1 MTEKEIKVLA
11 TKLYEDILK
20 AYNANPNI
28 TYTEI
33 LNEYMLKYSDE
44 VAKQL
49 NVELAN
55 ITNAT
60 VGGLSSTVKPL
71 GGVALSSVLYKNS
84 EYVAKQV
91 MKVINEHL
99 LLKSTVDE
107 IRKSI
112 YDGFGYGGIEE
123 ILKAAKLPKYLTEK
137 LTEAQIKKLK
147 TKSLAAGYFEVLDAK
162 TDRALK
168 KALEVAAQEKA
179 RWFAY
184 RIVDVEEQ
192 KAFNLMI
199 AQEHLDDGVQYVKVT
214 LSASHKTTCICD
226 YIASVNVGYGRGV
239 TKLRDAKIPPYHPF
253 CLTGDS
259 LISSRYP
266 ISRIFKRTYEGAIY
280 TITTKNGNTIK
291 CTPNHPILTIDGF
304 VAASAIEKG
313 GEIICDSICK
323 GERISDVQDDNGV
336 SRIDDLFVSLNVS
349 SRSTSTKMPVASEYF
364 HGDGTPNSEVH
375 IINIDSSLRNK
386 IDSSFI
392 HSIKN
397 HLLKTRMYFSFGLNR
412 LSSLKF
418 RISTLFSSSNGIMG
432 FFGTSF
438 AIFRRKSFGGS
449 KTGFGLRSGNDSSLF
464 KSASDSSP
472 TYTDLSRNIQNGSL
486 GDSIFVD
493 SIVDIKI
500 NFSRTHVY
508 NLENDLGYYTTN
520 GIINH
525 NCRCRL
531 VPVEV
536 KRTWSVTDPKQS
548 ALDNFT
554 KAEQR
559 KIESGLRSKWSRPTV
574 GDVF

>member
-20 AYNANPNI
+20 AYKANPNI

-44 VAKQL
+44 IARQL
-49 NVELAN
+49 NAELGN
-55 ITNAT
+55 MMNAT

-71 GGVALSSVLYKNS
+71 SGVALSSVLYKNS

-112 YDGFGYGGIEE
+112 YDGYGYGGISE
-123 ILKAAKLPKYLTEK
+123 ILDAVKLPKYLTEK

-147 TKSLAAGYFEVLDAK
+147 TKSLAAGYFNVLDAK
-162 TDRALK
+162 TDKALK

-179 RWFAY
+179 RYFAY
-184 RIVDVEEQ
+184 RIADVEEQ

-199 AQEHLDDGVQYVKVT
+199 AQEHINDGVQYVKVM

-226 YIASVNVGYGRGV
+226 YLANVNVGYGRGV

-253 CLTGDS
+253 C
-259 LISSRYP
+259 
-266 ISRIFKRTYEGAIY
+266 
-280 TITTKNGNTIK
+280 
-291 CTPNHPILTIDGF
+291 
-304 VAASAIEKG
+304 
-313 GEIICDSICK
+313 
-323 GERISDVQDDNGV
+323 
-336 SRIDDLFVSLNVS
+336 
-349 SRSTSTKMPVASEYF
+349 
-364 HGDGTPNSEVH
+364 
-375 IINIDSSLRNK
+375 
-386 IDSSFI
+386 
-392 HSIKN
+392 
-397 HLLKTRMYFSFGLNR
+397 
-412 LSSLKF
+412 
-418 RISTLFSSSNGIMG
+418 
-432 FFGTSF
+432 
-438 AIFRRKSFGGS
+438 
-449 KTGFGLRSGNDSSLF
+449 
-464 KSASDSSP
+464 
-472 TYTDLSRNIQNGSL
+472 
-486 GDSIFVD
+486 
-493 SIVDIKI
+493 
-500 NFSRTHVY
+500 
-508 NLENDLGYYTTN
+508 
-520 GIINH
+520 
-525 NCRCRL
+525 RCRL
-531 VPVEV
+531 VPVEI